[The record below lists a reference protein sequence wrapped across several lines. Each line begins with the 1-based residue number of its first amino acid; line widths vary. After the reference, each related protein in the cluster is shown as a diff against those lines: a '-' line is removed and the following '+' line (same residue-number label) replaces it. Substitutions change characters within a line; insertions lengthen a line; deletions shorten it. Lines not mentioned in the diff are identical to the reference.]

1 MTKEKKVKLQMSVYQ
16 AAAMRQI
23 LFDAQK
29 GYTYDPISVPSRI
42 ENIRD
47 VIRNL
52 DDAIGAVVESD

>member
-47 VIRNL
+47 VVRNL

>member
-1 MTKEKKVKLQMSVYQ
+1 MSVYQ
-16 AAAMRQI
+16 AAAIRQI

-29 GYTYDPISVPSRI
+29 GYTYDPTSVPSRI

-47 VIRNL
+47 VVRNL

>member
-1 MTKEKKVKLQMSVYQ
+1 MTKGKKVKLQMSVYQ

>member
-29 GYTYDPISVPSRI
+29 GYTYDPACVPSRI
-42 ENIRD
+42 EGIRD
-47 VIRNL
+47 VVRNL
-52 DDAIGAVVESD
+52 DDAIGTVVESE

>member
-52 DDAIGAVVESD
+52 DDAIGAMVESD

>member
-23 LFDAQK
+23 LFDAKK

-47 VIRNL
+47 VIRNI
-52 DDAIGAVVESD
+52 DDAIGAVVEYD

>member
-16 AAAMRQI
+16 AAAIRQI

-29 GYTYDPISVPSRI
+29 GYTYDPTSVPSRI

-47 VIRNL
+47 VVRNL